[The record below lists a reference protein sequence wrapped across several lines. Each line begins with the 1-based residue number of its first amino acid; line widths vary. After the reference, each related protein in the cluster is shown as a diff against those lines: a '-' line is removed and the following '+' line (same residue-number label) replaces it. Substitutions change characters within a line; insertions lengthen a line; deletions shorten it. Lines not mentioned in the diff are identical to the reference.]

1 MKYSGA
7 EAIISLDKDNNICKS
22 RIQKSYRITQID
34 ARLRESRTR
43 RESRMLQKLHN
54 ILPVPS
60 LIEIKDYDIVMEN
73 IEGLQAKKILDK
85 SPEIAGLI
93 GKNLSLMHDSN
104 IIHGDLTTSNMILKG
119 DVLYFIDFG
128 LSFTSAKIEDKAVDI
143 HLFRQALL
151 SRHFLVA
158 EQAYQEFLK
167 GYQPKDRKEIL
178 DRLRVVEERGRYK
191 EKT

>member
-22 RIQKSYRITQID
+22 RIQKSYRINQID

-104 IIHGDLTTSNMILKG
+104 IIHGD
-119 DVLYFIDFG
+119 
-128 LSFTSAKIEDKAVDI
+128 
-143 HLFRQALL
+143 
-151 SRHFLVA
+151 
-158 EQAYQEFLK
+158 
-167 GYQPKDRKEIL
+167 
-178 DRLRVVEERGRYK
+178 
-191 EKT
+191 